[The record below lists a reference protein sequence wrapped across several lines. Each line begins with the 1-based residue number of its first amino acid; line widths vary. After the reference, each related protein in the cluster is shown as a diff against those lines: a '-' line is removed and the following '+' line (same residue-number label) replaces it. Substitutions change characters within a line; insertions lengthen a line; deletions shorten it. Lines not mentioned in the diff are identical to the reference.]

1 MRRRE
6 FITLIGGAAVAW
18 PLAAHAQPFAP
29 HAQQA
34 STRLRQ
40 IAVLLRV
47 AKDDPDAQRDL
58 QAFQDRLEALGWLPE
73 KTILIQYRYASAD
86 PAQMD
91 AYAAELVGLP
101 TEVILAGGS
110 LAVAALR
117 KATRTTPI
125 VFVRVADPLSQ
136 GFVASLARPG
146 GNVTGFASLEYV
158 MSGKWL
164 ELLKTIAPRVS
175 RVALMFN
182 PATAPYGPGFLASF
196 ETAAKSFAVEP
207 SGALLH
213 DPAEIEGTMSALGQG
228 GNGGLIVLPD
238 AFTDVYR
245 DQITKL
251 AARYRVPTVYGYRYF
266 TEAGGL
272 ISYGANSADMF
283 RRAATYVDRILKGEK
298 PADLPVQ
305 RPTTFEL
312 TINLKAAKALG
323 LDVPVHLQQLAD
335 EVIE

>member
-1 MRRRE
+1 VKRRQ
-6 FITLIGGAAVAW
+6 FVTVFASAAIAW
-18 PLAAHAQPFAP
+18 PLAAHS
-29 HAQQA
+29 QQLGSPA
-34 STRLRQ
+34 RR

-47 AKDDPDAQRDL
+47 SKDDPDAQRDL
-58 QAFQDRLEALGWLPE
+58 QAFREGLEALGWSAG
-73 KTILIQYRYASAD
+73 KILIQYRYASAD

-91 AYAAELVGLP
+91 AYATELVGLP
-101 TEVILAGGS
+101 AEVILAGGS
-110 LAVAALR
+110 LAVTALR
-117 KATRTTPI
+117 KATKTTPI

-146 GNVTGFASLEYV
+146 SNVTGFASLEYAL
-158 MSGKWL
+158 SGKWL

-182 PATAPYGPGFLASF
+182 PATAPYGPGFLDSF
-196 ETAAKSFAVEP
+196 ETAAKSFAIEP
-207 SGALLH
+207 NGALLH
-213 DPAEIEGTMSALGQG
+213 GPAEIEGAINALGQS

-245 DQITKL
+245 DQIIEL

-272 ISYGANSADMF
+272 ISYGVNSADIF

-305 RPTTFEL
+305 APTKFEL
-312 TINLKAAKALG
+312 IINLKTAKALG
-323 LDVPVHLQQLAD
+323 LTISRDFLLIAD